1 MASSSH
7 VLALSSSRFS
17 MSTCPARSSLPRPG
31 AGRPGQPRPQGGGKD
46 QGGAGSTGH
55 SAPAGE
61 RSAGL
66 AAPPPAGHYGLL
78 SPRLHP
84 CDVPQKP
91 STPQLKTIH
100 QGKWDLR
107 LLLRLN
113 L

>member
-1 MASSSH
+1 MDQE
-7 VLALSSSRFS
+7 SRWYS
-17 MSTCPARSSLPRPG
+17 MFKRLNQNFMKIRITLLPRPG

-100 QGKWDLR
+100 QGK
-107 LLLRLN
+107 
-113 L
+113 